1 MNRPEGK
8 VAVVTGGIRAFAREG
23 ARVAFSGTSEK
34 SLSNLASSAGTDC
47 RGLLPISPTLLHLSS
62 WLTLRSKHSGLHGPD
77 AVDQLWRI
85 HELNIKGCSPRYAY
99 VPNSASMSPQ
109 VLWENS
115 CEPTIEVGIASLPFS
130 EKKC

>member
-47 RGLLPISPTLLHLSS
+47 RGFVADLSDPASPQQLVDAALQAF
-62 WLTLRSKHSGLHGPD
+62 GLHGPD
-77 AVDQLWRI
+77 AIDQRWRI

-115 CEPTIEVGIASLPFS
+115 CEPTIEHRVVAIQ
-130 EKKC
+130 